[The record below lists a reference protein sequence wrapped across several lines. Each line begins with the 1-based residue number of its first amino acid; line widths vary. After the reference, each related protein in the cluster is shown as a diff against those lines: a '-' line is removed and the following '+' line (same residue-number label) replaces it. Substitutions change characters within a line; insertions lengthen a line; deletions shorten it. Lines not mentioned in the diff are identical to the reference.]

1 VILGKRPDIERFL
14 NRPNDAVG
22 GAGIRAALIY
32 GRDLGVVRE
41 RGQQLAAKIA
51 RDPSDPFDVAQL
63 TDGDLDNDAA
73 RLEGEL
79 SAQSLMGG
87 RRLVR
92 LRFGT
97 EKAGL
102 DKLAAEA
109 LVRHAAG
116 ELNPDAFLLIEAGA
130 LGRDSA
136 LRKAGEKAAG
146 VATIPCYEDEP
157 GDVAR
162 QVREAL
168 AKDGLSLNAEA
179 LAVFVARMP
188 KERGVARQ
196 EIERLALFL
205 GPGSGATATAADLEP
220 FLGVEPEASLSD
232 AAVDAFGGRIADAQ
246 AGLRRAAQEGEA
258 GPAAV
263 RAMGMHLGRLRRTLT
278 LAKSG
283 AGLQEAAKA
292 SGVFWKQEREF
303 LRQARSWTLDELDR
317 IQPEILAAD
326 RLCKTAGSPDHLL
339 AERLA
344 LAVANRAR
352 RLGL

>member
-1 VILGKRPDIERFL
+1 MILGKRPDIERFL
-14 NRPNDAVG
+14 SRPDPA
-22 GAGIRAALIY
+22 IRAALIY

-51 RDPSDPFDVAQL
+51 KDPNDPFDVAQL
-63 TDGDLDNDAA
+63 TDGDLECDAA

-79 SAQSLMGG
+79 AAQSLMGG

-97 EKAGL
+97 EKASL

-109 LVRHAAG
+109 LGRHAAG
-116 ELNPDAFLLIEAGA
+116 ELNPDAFLLVEAGA

-136 LRKAGEKAAG
+136 LRKAAEKAPGA
-146 VATIPCYEDEP
+146 ATIPCYEDEP

-168 AKDGLSLNAEA
+168 AKDNLSLSAEA
-179 LAVFVARMP
+179 LQIFVARMP

-205 GPGSGATATAADLEP
+205 GPGSGAVATPSDLEP

-232 AAVDAFGGRIADAQ
+232 AAVDAFGGRIGDAQ
-246 AGLRRAAQEGEA
+246 AGLRRAAQEGEG

-263 RAMGMHLGRLRRTLT
+263 RAMGMHLGRLRRALTLT
-278 LAKSG
+278 KSG
-283 AGLQEAAKA
+283 AGMQEAAKA
-292 SGVFWKQEREF
+292 AGVFWKQEREF
-303 LRQARSWTLDELDR
+303 LRQARSWTLEELDR
-317 IQPEILAAD
+317 IQPEILSAD
-326 RLCKTAGSPDHLL
+326 RLCKTAGSPDQLI

-344 LAVANRAR
+344 LAVAGRAR

>member
-1 VILGKRPDIERFL
+1 MILAKRPDIERFL
-14 NRPNDAVG
+14 ARPDAAV
-22 GAGIRAALIY
+22 RAALIY
-32 GRDLGVVRE
+32 GRDMGVVRD
-41 RGQQLAAKIA
+41 RGHQLAAKLVPNP
-51 RDPSDPFDVAQL
+51 DDPFDVAIL
-63 TDGDLDNDAA
+63 TELDLADDGG

-79 SAQSLMGG
+79 AAQSLMGG

-92 LRFGT
+92 LRLT
-97 EKAGL
+97 AEKSAA

-109 LVRHAAG
+109 LTRHAAG
-116 ELNPDAFLLIEAGA
+116 ELNPDAFFLIEAGN
-130 LGRDSA
+130 LGKDSA
-136 LRKAGEKAAG
+136 LRKVAEKVAAA
-146 VATIPCYEDEP
+146 ATIPCYEDEP

-162 QVREAL
+162 MVRETL
-168 AKDGLSLNAEA
+168 AKDNVTLTQDALN
-179 LAVFVARMP
+179 LFVARMP

-205 GPGSGATATAADLEP
+205 GPGSGITAGPADLEQ
-220 FLGVEPEASLSD
+220 FLGVEPEASLFD
-232 AAVDAFGGRIADAQ
+232 AASDAFGGRLGEAQ
-246 AGLRRAAQEGEA
+246 SGLRRAAQEGES

-263 RAMGMHLGRLRRTLT
+263 RALGIHLGKLRRVLT
-278 LAKSG
+278 LAKAG

-303 LRQARSWTLDELDR
+303 LRQARTWTLAELDR

-326 RLCKTAGSPDHLL
+326 RACKTTGSPDRLI

-344 LAVANRAR
+344 LTVAGRAR